1 ERLGQLERAR
11 EVLEEALT
19 THTLAKGRV
28 VLQVR
33 SSLAT
38 IRLLEGER
46 ERGYQ
51 ELRDVL
57 DEQRAALPAQR
68 VEIARTLNN
77 LWGAARALGRP
88 EEAEAYLRHAYHM
101 LRVRVAQG
109 HPLLATVLLNLAVA
123 HREAGDIGAAW
134 HYLDVARPSVV
145 AAFGRD

>member
-1 ERLGQLERAR
+1 MAKTTELIVEAKKLEHAGKLADAVARMEQAAAQARADPLLNLALLGELLARLGVLYERLGQLERAR

-77 LWGAARALGRP
+77 LWGAARALERP
-88 EEAEAYLRHAYHM
+88 EEAEA
-101 LRVRVAQG
+101 
-109 HPLLATVLLNLAVA
+109 
-123 HREAGDIGAAW
+123 
-134 HYLDVARPSVV
+134 
-145 AAFGRD
+145 